1 MLNFLSCRENGTLD
15 PLALVR
21 AEATRR
27 TFSLELSKEQDVK
40 RIHAS
45 GVNSLDLDPVEGRY
59 LISGGA
65 DGVIAIYDTHNL
77 SGTPSN
83 TSEAVCTVGR
93 SHRHVHKYSVETV
106 RWYPHDTGLFTS
118 SSMDKTLKVWDT
130 NVLLPAEVFQFEGT
144 VYSHAMSPVAKKHC
158 LIAVATMT
166 SIVTLCDLKSGSST
180 HILKGHRAAVKCARW
195 SPRNP
200 YLLATGSQDN
210 KVLLWDVR
218 SAKSSLMS
226 LDQHNGELATSTAAV
241 NTAHNGHVN
250 GLCFTPEGLHL
261 LSFGTDNRLRLW
273 DTATGRNTLV
283 NYGKICNESKKSV
296 QFTVSCG
303 SSPDVVF
310 VPDDSSIAM
319 FDVFGGTSLHRL
331 VGHYNYVQCCVFN
344 PDTQELYSGGSDSN
358 ILVWVPDL
366 GRGEDYEE
374 SKKQKAEPSQR
385 SQTTQAYQDTW
396 SSDED

>member
-273 DTATGRNTLV
+273 DTATGRNTLTTV
-283 NYGKICNESKKSV
+283 PSRCSTCSVGPVYTGWWDTTTMCNVVSSTLTLRSCTVEGVTVISWCGYLIWAGGRIMKSPKNRKQSLARGAKLPRHIKTHGV
-296 QFTVSCG
+296 VMRTEGASIVHCG
-303 SSPDVVF
+303 GWQDP
-310 VPDDSSIAM
+310 
-319 FDVFGGTSLHRL
+319 GTA
-331 VGHYNYVQCCVFN
+331 
-344 PDTQELYSGGSDSN
+344 
-358 ILVWVPDL
+358 
-366 GRGEDYEE
+366 
-374 SKKQKAEPSQR
+374 QK
-385 SQTTQAYQDTW
+385 
-396 SSDED
+396 